1 MNTLPTEMPGPGL
14 AWLRFSDP
22 QWGEGQQ
29 ELGGHGSWGAAGAG
43 GHGSWGQGR
52 ASLCLLLPA
61 LDPLLQQVLIVAVG
75 PGAQREHT
83 QVGEEAAVG
92 VDEHGH

>member
-1 MNTLPTEMPGPGL
+1 MALKRPWASSPQGELTGL
-14 AWLRFSDP
+14 RVPQQVCPDP
-22 QWGEGQQ
+22 LNGFHVVLQQ
-29 ELGGHGSWGAAGAG
+29 
-43 GHGSWGQGR
+43 
-52 ASLCLLLPA
+52 LCLLLPA